1 MTSFRIMQNV
11 SINIAQ
17 SHLTGVYFDISVL
30 IRYALIA
37 KTVRIFEC
45 VNVGIMRI
53 LFCFLV

>member
-1 MTSFRIMQNV
+1 MQNV